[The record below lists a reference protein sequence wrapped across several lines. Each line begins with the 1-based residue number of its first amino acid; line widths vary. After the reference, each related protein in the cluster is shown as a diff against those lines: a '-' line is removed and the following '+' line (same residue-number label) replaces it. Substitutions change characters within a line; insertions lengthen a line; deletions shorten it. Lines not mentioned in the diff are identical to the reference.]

1 MQQYRNWQPQEP
13 EHHYDMRALVFGVV
27 SFLFCQLPILSIV
40 TGIIALVYAARAKKT
55 AALLQPR
62 HGNGRHDI
70 GYYRDLYGCIVQY
83 LLGL

>member
-13 EHHYDMRALVFGVV
+13 EHHYDMRALVFGV
-27 SFLFCQLPILSIV
+27 LS
-40 TGIIALVYAARAKKT
+40 AAGPVHCDGHHRPGLCGKGEKT